1 MSKIRY
7 NLLAILGGL
16 VLLGYGI
23 IGTIG
28 VEQASLYQ
36 SVLLSV
42 GLVIAV
48 ALAFHLGMLWERRTD
63 EPQPR

>member
-16 VLLGYGI
+16 VMLAYGI

>member
-16 VLLGYGI
+16 AMLAYGI